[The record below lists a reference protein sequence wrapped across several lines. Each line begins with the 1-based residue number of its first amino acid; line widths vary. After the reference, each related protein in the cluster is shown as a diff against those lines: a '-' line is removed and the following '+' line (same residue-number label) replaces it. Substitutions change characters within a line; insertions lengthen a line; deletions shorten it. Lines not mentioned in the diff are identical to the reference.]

1 MAQKGGIIDVFQ
13 YIGMN
18 RVQVFYKAGSG
29 FKKAAAASAKALAS
43 SGGRASGWRFANPG
57 EYADEIQKLFENM
70 YRSGLV
76 SVRDEKGRLQ
86 QLGGSDEALN
96 KAGARIEALAQK
108 MANDVEVYDKDAQE
122 KYSQLQRVWGK
133 AVRVDAKDMKEF
145 RNRIQEGQKMLVN
158 VRGTKGTATR
168 NSMPGAKR
176 SRSSDAA
183 ERAREAAQQ
192 GLYQTEK
199 KTNVDILTE
208 ANDRMNAA
216 RSLIW
221 RNARERGETQGYA
234 YDFNTELWNRY
245 ERLERQAAKRRRK

>member
-1 MAQKGGIIDVFQ
+1 MPKGS
-13 YIGMN
+13 
-18 RVQVFYKAGSG
+18 SG
-29 FKKAAAASAKALAS
+29 FRAAAGASATALGNK
-43 SGGRASGWRFANPG
+43 GGRASGWRFANPG
-57 EYADEIQKLFENM
+57 EYTQEIQKLFESM

-76 SVRDEKGRLQ
+76 GIRDEKGRLQ
-86 QLGGSDEALN
+86 QFSGSDEALM
-96 KAGARIEALAQK
+96 KAGGKIEALAQK

-168 NSMPGAKR
+168 NSMPGEQR
-176 SRSSDAA
+176 SKSSDAA
-183 ERAREAAQQ
+183 ERAREASQQ

-221 RNARERGETQGYA
+221 RNAKERGETQGYA